1 MMTSDTPEWVDF
13 RPSLF
18 RLPGFGGAAVFL
30 RTGVVLP
37 DDQDHTPAL
46 AVDVGL
52 LSTVDHVQYL
62 GRPATPGFS
71 QRLSELFLAAA
82 ADPLPEVTVP
92 DFTDPLSGLECR
104 IGSSTDTQVG
114 LLVQIPEDLFAEQRT
129 YAGVDFLTSRA
140 ALAQAAIDVRVLENV
155 EDDPAIEPP
164 SDWS

>member
-1 MMTSDTPEWVDF
+1 MVSSDTPEWVDF
-13 RPSLF
+13 QPNLF

-37 DDQDHTPAL
+37 DGKAPAL
-46 AVDVGL
+46 SVDVGL

-62 GRPATPGFS
+62 SRPATRGFS
-71 QRLSELFLAAA
+71 QQLSELFLAAA
-82 ADPLPEVTVP
+82 ADPLPEITVP

-104 IGSSTDTQVG
+104 VESSTDTQVS
-114 LLVQIPEDLFAEQRT
+114 LLVQIPEDLSAEQRT

-140 ALAQAAIDVRVLENV
+140 ALAQAAIGVRVLENTD
-155 EDDPAIEPP
+155 DDPVIEPS